1 MKLPLGKANF
11 SVSVSPSE
19 TIYKVDLDDNAWPGL
34 DSYQFSIHQDGTVV
48 LNDYRFN
55 SREEAA
61 KVFETM
67 ASFFKKSK

>member
-1 MKLPLGKANF
+1 MKLPLGKTNF
-11 SVSVSPSE
+11 SVSVSPSQ
-19 TIYKVDLDDNAWPGL
+19 TIYKVDLDDNDWPGL
-34 DSYQFSIHQDGTVV
+34 SSYEFSVHNDGTIV

-67 ASFFKKSK
+67 ASFLKKSK